1 MTICRDF
8 ITKPISTTTATTA
21 VRTLMRA
28 AGLLSEAGVRLNS
41 RMLTAFFRDELDD
54 DMPALHYV

>member
-1 MTICRDF
+1 
-8 ITKPISTTTATTA
+8 
-21 VRTLMRA
+21 MRA